1 MHFLGTKRNIHIGQM
16 AMAINVNINWP
27 RLANSVGN
35 QVTLIA
41 IAPLTNV
48 SIGYCTFWSIKW
60 YQVTNPKIGASH
72 SMPAILPAHQ
82 LFSHFSTYAAA
93 SFNPY
98 LADNTINI
106 DCGPTFI

>member
-1 MHFLGTKRNIHIGQM
+1 MIRPTKGQSSGCDVSHCNRGRFDWTTISSLPDHKMVIKMHFLGTKRNIHIGQM

-48 SIGYCTFWSIKW
+48 SIGYCTFWVERW
-60 YQVTNPKIGASH
+60 
-72 SMPAILPAHQ
+72 L
-82 LFSHFSTYAAA
+82 
-93 SFNPY
+93 
-98 LADNTINI
+98 
-106 DCGPTFI
+106 